1 MWSVCCSRG
10 YTRHTISSGFIQLLK
25 KNPGLPITFREEKYS
40 LLQNLVWNILS
51 SFQELSVILLI
62 KINDNATAWTQ
73 WIPIGRAIPV
83 YKQLNWTKLLTTRVI
98 ALEYYLILNEINS
111 GSTNKNLI
119 TGLELAQN
127 ARMMADRQ

>member
-1 MWSVCCSRG
+1 M
-10 YTRHTISSGFIQLLK
+10 
-25 KNPGLPITFREEKYS
+25 TFREEKYS
-40 LLQNLVWNILS
+40 FLQNLVWNILS

-62 KINDNATAWTQ
+62 KIKDNATSWTQ

-83 YKQLNWTKLLTTRVI
+83 YKQLNWTKLLTTRVT